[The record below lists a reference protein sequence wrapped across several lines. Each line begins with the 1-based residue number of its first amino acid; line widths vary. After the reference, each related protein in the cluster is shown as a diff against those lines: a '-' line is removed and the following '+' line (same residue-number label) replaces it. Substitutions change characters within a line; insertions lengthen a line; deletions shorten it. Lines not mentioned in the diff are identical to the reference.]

1 MKYLE
6 QIISILVRAGFVK
19 SIRGPQGGYRLM
31 KAPKEY
37 TVGMILRQVEGSL
50 APVACLE
57 GETNVCERQSEC
69 VSLRIWK
76 ELGSTVAFITHNIE
90 EAVYLAE
97 RILILSPKPCSAVID
112 QLRIYLSAR
121 LADTVNLHGVY
132 MDVLGM
138 GVLITGDS
146 GVGKSEL
153 ALELISRGHGLV
165 ADDVVEM
172 ARIAPTTIEGRCPG
186 IDLCKIIS
194 QLLNEFLYQIHS
206 LNYYY

>member
-1 MKYLE
+1 MPALKHCSTVWKTASWTSPALAARLPNGVRLE
-6 QIISILVRAGFVK
+6 WSARPLAAEMLPRSLFPLADFPELAWQFQVTRGLGTNLPLLQAAAAGAGHFMPQIDVDG
-19 SIRGPQGGYRLM
+19 SIRRVPLLVSYGG
-31 KAPKEY
+31 
-37 TVGMILRQVEGSL
+37 Q
-50 APVACLE
+50 
-57 GETNVCERQSEC
+57 
-69 VSLRIWK
+69 
-76 ELGSTVAFITHNIE
+76 
-90 EAVYLAE
+90 
-97 RILILSPKPCSAVID
+97 VID

-186 IDLCKIIS
+186 ICWR
-194 QLLNEFLYQIHS
+194 
-206 LNYYY
+206 